1 MYVEITGERKQ
12 SGICLNKRKMNDN
25 NFNSEERIRRFLKD
39 EMSSEEAKDFKG
51 DLDNDEQ
58 LRNNLQSFQDRSFVF
73 EHQERFE
80 ISKQIKDSIQG
91 IELEPD
97 GNFEWPGE
105 KRKEIVGNPSPKLL
119 RGWQAWGL
127 GVLLLLLGVAS
138 VYFWGLQNATKLQYQ
153 TYAQPMEVLL
163 VLDEE
168 DPLSA
173 GMQAYSSGDF
183 QQSVSLL
190 EAQLS
195 TQANP
200 FAQIYLGISY
210 LLNGQAKKA
219 IPALEEIQSIPLLH
233 SAATWYLALALLE
246 VGRTDE
252 AIPLLEE
259 AAKSGN
265 FADLAGQLL
274 QDLSN

>member
-1 MYVEITGERKQ
+1 MYAEITGERKQ

-25 NFNSEERIRRFLKD
+25 NFNSEERIRKFLKN
-39 EMSSEEAKDFKG
+39 EMSSEEAKNFKG

-73 EHQERFE
+73 EHQELFA
-80 ISKQIKDSIQG
+80 ISKQIKESVQG

-105 KRKEIVGNPSPKLL
+105 KRKEIVENPSPKLL
-119 RGWQAWGL
+119 HGWPAWGL
-127 GVLLLLLGVAS
+127 GVLLLLLGAAS
-138 VYFWGLQNATKLQYQ
+138 IYFLGIKKDANLQYQ

-163 VLDEE
+163 VLDED
-168 DPLSA
+168 DPLTA

-183 QQSVSLL
+183 QQSASLL
-190 EAQLS
+190 ESQLS

-210 LLNGQAKKA
+210 LLNGQAERA
-219 IPALEEIQSIPLLH
+219 IPTLEEIQSIPPLH
-233 SAATWYLALALLE
+233 SAANWYLALALLE
-246 VGRTDE
+246 VGRENE

-259 AAKSGN
+259 SAKSGN
-265 FADLAGQLL
+265 YADLAGQLL
-274 QDLSN
+274 QDLNN